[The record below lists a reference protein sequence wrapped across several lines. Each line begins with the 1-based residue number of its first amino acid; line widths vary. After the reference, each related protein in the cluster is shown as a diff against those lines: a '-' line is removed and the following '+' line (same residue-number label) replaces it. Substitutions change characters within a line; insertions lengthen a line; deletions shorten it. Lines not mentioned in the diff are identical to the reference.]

1 MRYADGGGL
10 TAKGRQRREEVRLEA
25 AGLFADGL
33 GPPEVARR
41 LRVSSKSACLWLCGS
56 FVNRPDDLSHCS
68 PLDRKLR

>member
-1 MRYADGGGL
+1 M
-10 TAKGRQRREEVRLEA
+10 RLEA

-41 LRVSSKSACLWLCGS
+41 LRVSSKSACLWLCGP
-56 FVNRPDDLSHCS
+56 FVNRPDDLSHCP